1 MKPNHALPDLGGN
14 LQGVPADTP
23 ATADPDPKQP
33 PLTDRGL
40 DCCQIVPRV
49 EETVET
55 GGPDRSS
62 KTMKVVNVRGSGNAG
77 MTQSTYSEY
86 YIGAFLIVISVIT
99 FSTAGLFTK
108 GVEAGSWDVIFWRG
122 IFAAAFT
129 TVWIT
134 TRGTLRQNFLGMG
147 YSGLAIAV
155 VGALGSAAFIS
166 SFKLT
171 TIANVS
177 LIYAVSPLIAALLAW
192 FFIGEKVS
200 SRMMVGC
207 LGALLGVAIIVSG
220 SLGQIS
226 LIGDLLALWM
236 STAMALI
243 MVIYRK
249 YPDTPGAGPA
259 VLSSVLLLPFAAL
272 FSDPF
277 DVAHTEIYVL
287 SAFGLLFAI
296 ASVTLAEGAKRVPSG
311 QTALLSTL
319 ETPLAPVFAF
329 IVFTEVPNI
338 ATFLGGS
345 VVLLAVLLSI
355 KKRHLT

>member
-1 MKPNHALPDLGGN
+1 M
-14 LQGVPADTP
+14 
-23 ATADPDPKQP
+23 
-33 PLTDRGL
+33 
-40 DCCQIVPRV
+40 I
-49 EETVET
+49 
-55 GGPDRSS
+55 RS
-62 KTMKVVNVRGSGNAG
+62 VR
-77 MTQSTYSEY
+77 SEY
-86 YIGAFLIVISVIT
+86 YIGAVLLVISAVT

-108 GVEAGSWDVIFWRG
+108 GVEAGSWEVIFWRG
-122 IFAAAFT
+122 FFAAAFT
-129 TVWIT
+129 TAWT
-134 TRGTLRQNFLGMG
+134 MNRGTLQQNFLGMG

-155 VGALGSAAFIS
+155 VGALGTAAFIA

-192 FFIGEKVS
+192 LFIGERVS
-200 SRMMVGC
+200 PRTMAGC

-226 LIGDLLALWM
+226 LKGDLLALWM
-236 STAMALI
+236 TTAMAAI

-259 VLSSVLLLPFAAL
+259 VLSSVLLLPFSAL
-272 FSDPF
+272 LGSPF
-277 DVAHTEIYVL
+277 EVDRVEIYVL

-311 QTALLSTL
+311 QTALLSSL
-319 ETPLAPVFAF
+319 ETPLAPVLAF
-329 IVFTEVPNI
+329 LLLAESPSI

-345 VVLLAVLLSI
+345 LVLLAVFISI
-355 KKRHLT
+355 RNDA